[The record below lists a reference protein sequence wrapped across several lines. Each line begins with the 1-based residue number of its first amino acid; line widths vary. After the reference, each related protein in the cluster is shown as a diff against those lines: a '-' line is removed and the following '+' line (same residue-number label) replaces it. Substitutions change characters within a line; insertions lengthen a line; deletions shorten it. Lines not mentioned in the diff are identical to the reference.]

1 MATKKNS
8 LLQHM
13 KSDLEAA
20 RRQLGLAAMDFST
33 PDETLL
39 ELRAKLRSL
48 QEEVAAMERKSKKLF
63 GIF

>member
-13 KSDLEAA
+13 KTELEDA

-33 PDETLL
+33 PDDRLL
-39 ELRAKLRSL
+39 ELREKLRR
-48 QEEVAAMERKSKKLF
+48 QQDEVAAMERKSKKLF